1 MALRAGRGA
10 QLLKAIEAKK
20 KAKEEEARIRKNS
33 VFGNLVTW
41 KLFRIM
47 VKSNDEVRQ
56 D

>member
-1 MALRAGRGA
+1 VVDG
-10 QLLKAIEAKK
+10 KK
-20 KAKEEEARIRKNS
+20 FKVFKETAKEEEARIRKNS